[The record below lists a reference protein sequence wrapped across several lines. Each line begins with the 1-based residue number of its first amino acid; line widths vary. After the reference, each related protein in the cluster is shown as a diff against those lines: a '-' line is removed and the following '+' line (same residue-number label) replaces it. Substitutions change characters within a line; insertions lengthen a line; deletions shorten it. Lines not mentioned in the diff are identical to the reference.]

1 MKIRPKIGV
10 VSCSGECCGLGTL
23 SRVATRLILEGVRP
37 ETVTLCLPLFLAG
50 DSGEREFAQR
60 FPTIPVDGCH
70 KQCAKKATEK
80 FSGPTAADVDLEALL
95 EEWGVKAPAD
105 RRVLS
110 EADVELA
117 ERVAAEIAKRI
128 DWVQGEQG
136 A

>member
-1 MKIRPKIGV
+1 MKIRPKVGV
-10 VSCSGECCGLGTL
+10 ISCSGECCGLGTL

-70 KQCAKKATEK
+70 RQCAKKAIEK
-80 FSGPTAADVDLEALL
+80 YSGPTAADVDVEALL
-95 EEWGVKAPAD
+95 EEWGVEPPAD
-105 RRVLS
+105 RRVLC
-110 EADVELA
+110 EADFELA

-128 DWVQGEQG
+128 DWVQGERG

>member
-1 MKIRPKIGV
+1 MRIRPKVGV

-23 SRVATRLILEGVRP
+23 SRIATRLILEGVRP

-50 DSGEREFAQR
+50 DSGERGFAQR

-70 KQCAKKATEK
+70 RQCAKKAIEK
-80 FSGPTAADVDLEALL
+80 YSGPTAADVDVEALL
-95 EEWGVKAPAD
+95 EGWGLEPPTD
-105 RRVLS
+105 RRVLG
-110 EADVELA
+110 EADLELA
-117 ERVAAEIAKRI
+117 ERVAAEVAKQI